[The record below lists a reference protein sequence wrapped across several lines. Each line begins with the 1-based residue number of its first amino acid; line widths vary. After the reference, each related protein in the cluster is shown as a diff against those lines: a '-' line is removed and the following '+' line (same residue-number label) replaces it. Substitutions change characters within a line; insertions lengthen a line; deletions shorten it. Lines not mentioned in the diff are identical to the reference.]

1 MEEISEIDGE
11 EIEEE
16 EIGHE
21 VGGDDVVEWGG
32 GYGMG
37 GVQHRCI
44 SGIGVS
50 V

>member
-21 VGGDDVVEWGG
+21 VGGDDVVEWGEDMVWG
-32 GYGMG
+32 
-37 GVQHRCI
+37 
-44 SGIGVS
+44 SAA
-50 V
+50 